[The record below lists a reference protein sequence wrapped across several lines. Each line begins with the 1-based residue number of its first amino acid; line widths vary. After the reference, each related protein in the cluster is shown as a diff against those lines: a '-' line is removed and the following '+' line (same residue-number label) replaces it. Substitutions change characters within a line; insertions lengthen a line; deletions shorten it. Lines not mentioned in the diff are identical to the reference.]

1 MQDSDNVIPFPGAS
15 GQPAKSGRPKSPP
28 AGVGAG
34 SEASAADLIARV
46 LSGDVSAMELLAV
59 LRSAMGPGLSGIGPD
74 PDFGRVRPALLAP
87 RSERVCYVVR
97 LDLDQARPPIWR
109 RLRVASDLRLNQVHH
124 VIQSAMGWTDMHL
137 HHFQMGPDAKNFR
150 VIPFLTPFDLEEGET
165 DGILEAD
172 VRLDEVIAQPRQRL
186 FYTYDFGDSWHH
198 TLTLEKVDPWV
209 EDDPVARCVAGRRAC
224 PPEDVGGIPG
234 YEEILAALAGRIDP
248 DEAEWMAE
256 RLAWLPVGFDPAG
269 FDLDDVNRALQ
280 EGPMPDLEE
289 WHPGISNLMVR
300 DGSLGASGLTALVK
314 KALRDHGDVDDAVVE
329 AATLRYRVL
338 LRTIG
343 RGLDL
348 TAAGYL
354 PPAVVDG
361 LCRELDLG
369 AEWVGKGNREHL
381 TLPVLTLRESATAL
395 GLVRKAKGR
404 LTVTK
409 AGLALVDDP
418 WRLLDHVRA
427 RLPLG
432 RDFERD
438 AGLLGLL
445 YAAADKDL
453 WQSRAEAAAIA
464 SSLGWVSSGGGL
476 DRAVSYSARPT
487 LDVLGHLT
495 GRRESQAPRAVIA
508 CALLRRKAA
517 DLPLE
522 PRTDLPRPV
531 DLT

>member
-1 MQDSDNVIPFPGAS
+1 LPDDENVIPFPERSSDLPAEPDAASQASIDDILSRVRSGEVSAIELLEAVRGAM
-15 GQPAKSGRPKSPP
+15 GGFQ
-28 AGVGAG
+28 GVGTDG
-34 SEASAADLIARV
+34 Y
-46 LSGDVSAMELLAV
+46 G
-59 LRSAMGPGLSGIGPD
+59 
-74 PDFGRVRPALLAP
+74 FGRVRPVLLKKG
-87 RSERVCYVVR
+87 RKRVCFVVR
-97 LDLDQARPPIWR
+97 LDLDNARPPIWR
-109 RLRVASDLRLNQVHH
+109 RLRLASDLPLSQVHD
-124 VIQSAMGWTDMHL
+124 VIQAAMGWSDMHL
-137 HHFQMGPDAKNFR
+137 HHFQMGSDSKDFR
-150 VIPFLTPFDLEEGET
+150 VVPFLTPFDVEEGET
-165 DGILEAD
+165 DGTLESD
-172 VRLDEVIAQPRQRL
+172 VRLDQVIGEPGHRL
-186 FYTYDFGDSWHH
+186 FYEYDFGDSWLH
-198 TLTLEKVDPWV
+198 TIKLETVEPWAEGDPIAV
-209 EDDPVARCVAGRRAC
+209 CVAGRRAC

-234 YEEILAALAGRIDP
+234 YEEVLAALEGHVEP
-248 DEAEWMAE
+248 GEAEWMAE
-256 RLAWLPVGFDPAG
+256 KLEWLPVGFDPAA
-269 FDLDDVNRALQ
+269 FDLDEVNRALQ
-280 EGPMPDLEE
+280 EGPMPDVEE
-289 WHPGISNLMVR
+289 WHPGISDLMVR

-314 KALRDHGDVDDAVVE
+314 EALREAADLDAAVVE
-329 AATLRYRVL
+329 SATLRYRVL

-354 PPAVVDG
+354 PTAVVDG

-395 GLVRKAKGR
+395 GLVRKARGR

-445 YAAADKDL
+445 YAAAGKDL

-464 SSLGWVSSGGGL
+464 SSLGWASSGGGL
-476 DRAVSYSARPT
+476 DRAVSYSAHPT
-487 LDVLGHLT
+487 LDVLRNLT
-495 GRRESQAPRAVIA
+495 GRRESQAPRALIA
-508 CALLRRKAA
+508 RALLRSKGM

>member
-1 MQDSDNVIPFPGAS
+1 MQDADNVIPFPGAS
-15 GQPAKSGRPKSPP
+15 GQPARSPRLEGPP
-28 AGVGAG
+28 AGPDAG
-34 SEASAADLIARV
+34 SAPSAADLIARV
-46 LSGDVSAMELLAV
+46 LSGDVGAMELLAAM
-59 LRSAMGPGLSGIGPD
+59 RSARRPDLGGIGPD
-74 PDFGRVRPALLAP
+74 PDLGRVRPTLLAP

-97 LDLDQARPPIWR
+97 LDLDNARPRIWR
-109 RLRVASDLRLNQVHH
+109 RLRLASDLKLSQVHG
-124 VIQSAMGWTDMHL
+124 VIQSAMGWTDIHL
-137 HHFQMGPDAKNFR
+137 HHFQMGPDAKDFR
-150 VIPFLTPFDLEEGET
+150 VVPFLTPFDLEEGET
-165 DGILEAD
+165 DGTLEAE
-172 VRLDEVIAQPRQRL
+172 VRLDEVIGEPRQRL

-198 TLTLEKVDPWV
+198 TLTLEKVEPGI
-209 EDDPVARCVAGRRAC
+209 EGDPVAVCVAGRRAC

-256 RLAWLPVGFDPAG
+256 RLAWLPVGFDPAA
-269 FDLDDVNRALQ
+269 FDLDEVNRALQ

-289 WHPGISNLMVR
+289 WYPGISDLMVR

-314 KALRDHGDVDDAVVE
+314 EALRDHGDVDDAVVE

-338 LRTIG
+338 LSTIG
-343 RGLDL
+343 HGLDL

-361 LCRELDLG
+361 LCRELGLG

-395 GLVRKAKGR
+395 GLVRKARGR
-404 LTVTK
+404 LIVTK

-418 WRLLDHVRA
+418 WGLLDHVRA

-445 YAAADKDL
+445 YAAAGKDL
-453 WQSRAEAAAIA
+453 WQSRTEAAAIA

-476 DRAVSYSARPT
+476 DRAIGYSAHPT
-487 LDVLGHLT
+487 LDVLSHLT
-495 GRRESQAPRAVIA
+495 GRRESQAPRAVVA
-508 CALLRRKAA
+508 RALLRSKEV
-517 DLPLE
+517 DLPLQ

>member
-1 MQDSDNVIPFPGAS
+1 M
-15 GQPAKSGRPKSPP
+15 
-28 AGVGAG
+28 
-34 SEASAADLIARV
+34 
-46 LSGDVSAMELLAV
+46 
-59 LRSAMGPGLSGIGPD
+59 
-74 PDFGRVRPALLAP
+74 
-87 RSERVCYVVR
+87 
-97 LDLDQARPPIWR
+97 
-109 RLRVASDLRLNQVHH
+109 
-124 VIQSAMGWTDMHL
+124 
-137 HHFQMGPDAKNFR
+137 
-150 VIPFLTPFDLEEGET
+150 
-165 DGILEAD
+165 
-172 VRLDEVIAQPRQRL
+172 
-186 FYTYDFGDSWHH
+186 
-198 TLTLEKVDPWV
+198 
-209 EDDPVARCVAGRRAC
+209 

-234 YEEILAALAGRIDP
+234 YEEILAALDGRIEP
-248 DEAEWMAE
+248 GEAEWMAE
-256 RLAWLPVGFDPAG
+256 RLAWLTAGFDPSV
-269 FDLDDVNRALQ
+269 FDLDEVNRALQ

-289 WHPGISNLMVR
+289 WHPGISDLMVR
-300 DGSLGASGLTALVK
+300 DRSLGASGLTSLVK
-314 KALRDHGDVDDAVVE
+314 QALREGADLDNAVVE
-329 AATLRYRVL
+329 SATLRYRVL

-354 PPAVVDG
+354 PPAVVDS

-395 GLVRKAKGR
+395 GLVRKARGR

-445 YAAADKDL
+445 YAAAGKDL

-464 SSLGWVSSGGGL
+464 SSLGWSSSGGL
-476 DRAVSYSARPT
+476 DHAVSYSARLT

-495 GRRESQAPRAVIA
+495 GRRESQAPRAAIA
-508 CALLRRKAA
+508 RALLMSKAT

>member
-1 MQDSDNVIPFPGAS
+1 MQDADNVVPFSRTS
-15 GQPAKSGRPKSPP
+15 GKSGSPP
-28 AGVGAG
+28 AGA
-34 SEASAADLIARV
+34 EAASDGSAADLIARV
-46 LSGDVSAMELLAV
+46 LSGDVSAMELLAAM
-59 LRSAMGPGLSGIGPD
+59 RSAMGPGLGGIAPD

-87 RSERVCYVVR
+87 RSERVCYVMR

-109 RLRVASDLRLNQVHH
+109 RLRLASDLKLNQLHG

-150 VIPFLTPFDLEEGET
+150 VVPFLTPFDLEEGES
-165 DGILEAD
+165 DGVLEAD
-172 VRLDEVIAQPRQRL
+172 VRLDEVIAEPRQRL
-186 FYTYDFGDSWHH
+186 FYTYDFGDSWDH
-198 TLTLEKVDPWV
+198 TLILEKVEPWV
-209 EDDPVARCVAGRRAC
+209 ESAPVARCVAGRRAC

-234 YEEILAALAGRIDP
+234 YEEILAALDGRIDP

-256 RLAWLPVGFDPAG
+256 RLAWLPVGFDPTE
-269 FDLDDVNRALQ
+269 FDLDEVNRSLQ

-289 WHPGISNLMVR
+289 WHPGLSDLIVR

-314 KALRDHGDVDDAVVE
+314 EALRDDGDVDDAVVE
-329 AATLRYRVL
+329 SATLRYRVL

-361 LCRELDLG
+361 LCTELDLG

-395 GLVRKAKGR
+395 GLVRKARGR

-409 AGLALVDDP
+409 AGLALVEDP

-476 DRAVSYSARPT
+476 DEAVSYSARPT
-487 LDVLGHLT
+487 LDVLSHLT
-495 GRRESQAPRAVIA
+495 VRRESQAPRAVIA
-508 CALLRRKAA
+508 RALLRRKAA
-517 DLPLE
+517 NQPLE
-522 PRTDLPRPV
+522 PRTDLPRPW
-531 DLT
+531 DLP

>member
-1 MQDSDNVIPFPGAS
+1 MQDDDNVVPFSKTFGRSGKSNPQAGAD
-15 GQPAKSGRPKSPP
+15 A
-28 AGVGAG
+28 A

-46 LSGDVSAMELLAV
+46 MSGDVSAMELFTAM
-59 LRSAMGPGLSGIGPD
+59 RSAMGPGLSDIGPD

-97 LDLDQARPPIWR
+97 LDLDDARPPIWR
-109 RLRVASDLRLNQVHH
+109 RLRIASDLRLNQVHH

-137 HHFQMGPDAKNFR
+137 HHFQIGPDAKNFR
-150 VIPFLTPFDLEEGET
+150 VVPFLTPFDLEEGET

-172 VRLDEVIAQPRQRL
+172 VRLDEVIAEPRQRL
-186 FYTYDFGDSWHH
+186 FYTYDFGDSWDH
-198 TLTLEKVDPWV
+198 TLTLEKVEPWV
-209 EDDPVARCVAGRRAC
+209 EGDPVAVCVAGRRAC

-234 YEEILAALAGRIDP
+234 YEDILAALAGRIKA

-256 RLAWLPVGFDPAG
+256 QLAWLPVDFDPAE
-269 FDLDDVNRALQ
+269 FNLDEVNRALQ

-289 WHPGISNLMVR
+289 WHAGISDLIVR
-300 DGSLGASGLTALVK
+300 DGSLGASGLTALLK
-314 KALRDHGDVDDAVVE
+314 EALRDDGYVDDAVVE
-329 AATLRYRVL
+329 TATLRYRVL

-343 RGLDL
+343 RGLNL

-369 AEWVGKGNREHL
+369 AEWLGKGNREHL
-381 TLPVLTLRESATAL
+381 TSPVLTLRESATAL

-418 WRLLDHVRA
+418 WRLLDHLRA

-476 DRAVSYSARPT
+476 DRAVTYSAGAT
-487 LDVLGHLT
+487 LDVLSHLT
-495 GRRESQAPRAVIA
+495 GRRGSQTPPAVIA
-508 CALLRRKAA
+508 RALLRSKGM
-517 DLPLE
+517 DV
-522 PRTDLPRPV
+522 PRPME
-531 DLT
+531 LT

>member
-1 MQDSDNVIPFPGAS
+1 
-15 GQPAKSGRPKSPP
+15 
-28 AGVGAG
+28 
-34 SEASAADLIARV
+34 
-46 LSGDVSAMELLAV
+46 
-59 LRSAMGPGLSGIGPD
+59 
-74 PDFGRVRPALLAP
+74 
-87 RSERVCYVVR
+87 
-97 LDLDQARPPIWR
+97 
-109 RLRVASDLRLNQVHH
+109 
-124 VIQSAMGWTDMHL
+124 
-137 HHFQMGPDAKNFR
+137 
-150 VIPFLTPFDLEEGET
+150 
-165 DGILEAD
+165 
-172 VRLDEVIAQPRQRL
+172 
-186 FYTYDFGDSWHH
+186 
-198 TLTLEKVDPWV
+198 
-209 EDDPVARCVAGRRAC
+209 
-224 PPEDVGGIPG
+224 
-234 YEEILAALAGRIDP
+234 
-248 DEAEWMAE
+248 MAE
-256 RLAWLPVGFDPAG
+256 RLAWLPAGFDPSV
-269 FDLDDVNRALQ
+269 FDLDEVNRALQ

-300 DGSLGASGLTALVK
+300 DRSLGASGLTSLVK
-314 KALRDHGDVDDAVVE
+314 QALRGGVDLDDAVVE
-329 AATLRYRVL
+329 SATLRYRVL
-338 LRTIG
+338 LRMIG

-395 GLVRKAKGR
+395 GLVRKARGR

-464 SSLGWVSSGGGL
+464 SSLGWASSGGGL

-487 LDVLGHLT
+487 LDVLRNLT
-495 GRRESQAPRAVIA
+495 GRRESQAPRAA
-508 CALLRRKAA
+508 MARALLRRTAA

>member
-1 MQDSDNVIPFPGAS
+1 MPDDENVIPF
-15 GQPAKSGRPKSPP
+15 SGRSSNRP
-28 AGVGAG
+28 AEPDAAAQ
-34 SEASAADLIARV
+34 ASVDDILARV
-46 LSGDVSAMELLAV
+46 RSGEISAIELLEAV
-59 LRSAMGPGLSGIGPD
+59 RGAMGGFQGVDTDGYG
-74 PDFGRVRPALLAP
+74 FGRVRPVLLKK
-87 RSERVCYVVR
+87 RRERVCFVVR
-97 LDLDQARPPIWR
+97 LDLDNARPPIWR
-109 RLRVASDLRLNQVHH
+109 RLRVASDLRLDQVHD
-124 VIQSAMGWTDMHL
+124 VIQAAMGWSDMHL

-150 VIPFLTPFDLEEGET
+150 VVPFLTPFDVEEGET
-165 DGILEAD
+165 DGTLEAD
-172 VRLDEVIAQPRQRL
+172 VRLDQVIAKPGHRL
-186 FYTYDFGDSWHH
+186 FYEYDFGDSWHH
-198 TLTLEKVDPWV
+198 TIKLEKVEPWV
-209 EDDPVARCVAGRRAC
+209 DGDPVAVCVAGRRAC

-234 YEEILAALAGRIDP
+234 YEEVLAALEGHVEL
-248 DEAEWMAE
+248 DEAEWTAE
-256 RLAWLPVGFDPAG
+256 KLEWLPVGFDPAA
-269 FDLDDVNRALQ
+269 FDLDEVNRALQ

-289 WHPGISNLMVR
+289 WHPGISDLMVR
-300 DGSLGASGLTALVK
+300 DRSLGASGLAALVK
-314 KALRDHGDVDDAVVE
+314 EALGEGADLDDAVVE

-354 PPAVVDG
+354 PPVVVDG

-395 GLVRKAKGR
+395 GLVRKARGR

-432 RDFERD
+432 RNFERD

-445 YAAADKDL
+445 YAAAGKDL

-464 SSLGWVSSGGGL
+464 SSLGWASSGGGL

-487 LDVLGHLT
+487 LDVLSHLT

-508 CALLRRKAA
+508 RALLRSKQV
-517 DLPLE
+517 DLPLQ

>member
-1 MQDSDNVIPFPGAS
+1 MQDPDNVIPFPGAS
-15 GQPAKSGRPKSPP
+15 EQPAKSGRPEDQP

-34 SEASAADLIARV
+34 KEASAAELIARV
-46 LSGDVSAMELLAV
+46 LSGDVSAIELLAA
-59 LRSAMGPGLSGIGPD
+59 LRDAMGSGLSGIGPD
-74 PDFGRVRPALLAP
+74 PDFGRVRPTLLAP
-87 RSERVCYVVR
+87 RSQRVCYVVR
-97 LDLDQARPPIWR
+97 LDFDQARPPIWR
-109 RLRVASDLRLNQVHH
+109 RLRLASDLKLHQLHGVL
-124 VIQSAMGWTDMHL
+124 QSAMGWTDMHL
-137 HHFQMGPDAKNFR
+137 HHFQMGPDSKDFR
-150 VIPFLTPFDLEEGET
+150 VVPFLTPFDVEEGET
-165 DGILEAD
+165 DGTLESD
-172 VRLDEVIAQPRQRL
+172 VRLDQVIGEPGHRL
-186 FYTYDFGDSWHH
+186 FYEYDFGDSWHH
-198 TLTLEKVDPWV
+198 TIKLEKVEPWV
-209 EDDPVARCVAGRRAC
+209 NGDPVAVCVAGRRAC

-234 YEEILAALAGRIDP
+234 YEEVLAALEGHVEP

-256 RLAWLPVGFDPAG
+256 KLEWLPVGFDPAA
-269 FDLDDVNRALQ
+269 FDLDEVNRALQ

-300 DGSLGASGLTALVK
+300 DRSLGASGLTALVK
-314 KALRDHGDVDDAVVE
+314 QALREGADLDDAMVE
-329 AATLRYRVL
+329 SATRRYRVL

-354 PPAVVDG
+354 SPAVVDG

-409 AGLALVDDP
+409 AGLALVDDA

-432 RDFERD
+432 HDFERD

-464 SSLGWVSSGGGL
+464 SSLGWASSGGGL
-476 DRAVSYSARPT
+476 DRAVTYSARPT

-508 CALLRRKAA
+508 RALLRSKAA
-517 DLPLE
+517 DLALE

>member
-1 MQDSDNVIPFPGAS
+1 MPDEENVIPFPGRAGNRPAEPDAAAQAS
-15 GQPAKSGRPKSPP
+15 
-28 AGVGAG
+28 V
-34 SEASAADLIARV
+34 DDILARV
-46 LSGDVSAMELLAV
+46 RSGEIGAMELLEAV
-59 LRSAMGPGLSGIGPD
+59 RGAMGGFQGVD
-74 PDFGRVRPALLAP
+74 PDGYGFGRVRPVLLKKG
-87 RSERVCYVVR
+87 RKRVCFVVR
-97 LDLDQARPPIWR
+97 LDLDNARPPIWR
-109 RLRVASDLRLNQVHH
+109 RLRVASDLPLDQVHD
-124 VIQSAMGWTDMHL
+124 VIQAAMGWSDMHL

-172 VRLDEVIAQPRQRL
+172 VRLDEVIAKPRQRL

-198 TLTLEKVDPWV
+198 TLTLEKVEPWV
-209 EDDPVARCVAGRRAC
+209 EGDPIARCVAGRRAC

-234 YEEILAALAGRIDP
+234 YEEILAALDGRIDP

-256 RLAWLPVGFDPAG
+256 RLAWLPVGFDPAA
-269 FDLDDVNRALQ
+269 FALDEVNRALE
-280 EGPMPDLEE
+280 EGPMPDLQE
-289 WHPGISNLMVR
+289 WHPSISDLIVR
-300 DGSLGASGLTALVK
+300 DGSLGTSGLTALVK
-314 KALRDHGDVDDAVVE
+314 EALRGGGDVDGAVVE
-329 AATLRYRVL
+329 SATLRYRVL

-354 PPAVVDG
+354 PPAVVDR

-395 GLVRKAKGR
+395 GLVRKARGR

-418 WRLLDHVRA
+418 WGLLNHVRA

-476 DRAVSYSARPT
+476 DRAVTYSARPT

-508 CALLRRKAA
+508 RALLRSKAA
-517 DLPLE
+517 DLALE